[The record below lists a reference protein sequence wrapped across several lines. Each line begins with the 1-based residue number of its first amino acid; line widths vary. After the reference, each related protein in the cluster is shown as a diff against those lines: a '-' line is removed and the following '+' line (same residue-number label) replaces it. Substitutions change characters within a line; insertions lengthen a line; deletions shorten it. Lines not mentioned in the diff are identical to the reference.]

1 MKHFNKVFDKNV
13 ISALTKDGFSCISKK
28 NNKFMIRKDDG
39 PQYLVHSGPRHKLH
53 ELRRFLKK
61 NYEYILNI

>member
-1 MKHFNKVFDKNV
+1 MKHFNKVFDKNI
-13 ISALTKDGFSCISKK
+13 ISRLTKDGFECISKK
-28 NNKFMIRKDDG
+28 NNKFMIRRNDG

-53 ELRRFLKK
+53 ELRRFLKN